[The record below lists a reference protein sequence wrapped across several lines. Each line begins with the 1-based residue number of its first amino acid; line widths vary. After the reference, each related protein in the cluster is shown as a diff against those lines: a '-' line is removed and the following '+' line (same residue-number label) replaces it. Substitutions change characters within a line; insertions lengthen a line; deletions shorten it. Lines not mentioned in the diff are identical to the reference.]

1 MFNSIRNAMSMRGGD
16 TGAELAHERLTNEDV
31 CSPTLT
37 DVDTLSAGTIDHGQ
51 KLAPE
56 DALKK
61 DMLRTFEEKRD
72 HDSNLSHLTERIV
85 ELKKQLISMYERAGA
100 EKKRADKAE
109 EAKSSADPYELRT
122 ARQQTAQAIEEK
134 DAALLELQQS
144 KQEAEQAKEEAECL
158 RGGLQT
164 TRAVNQ
170 KLVLELE
177 EARNARPTANQTVI
191 DRLHTT
197 ITARD
202 AKIEQLGDK
211 NDKLTDKYDKL
222 AAEHFTT
229 LKQINKDGEETNAL
243 RAKCENQDV
252 ELKELR
258 ARLAKVET
266 R

>member
-37 DVDTLSAGTIDHGQ
+37 DVDTLSDGTIDHGQ
-51 KLAPE
+51 KFAPE

-109 EAKSSADPYELRT
+109 EA
-122 ARQQTAQAIEEK
+122 
-134 DAALLELQQS
+134 
-144 KQEAEQAKEEAECL
+144 ECL

-191 DRLHTT
+191 DRLHTN

-202 AKIEQLGDK
+202 AKIEQLNDK